1 LSKLP
6 KIQKVNLLAALMK
19 TFGITA
25 TELTSLRGQVSR
37 QLKGY
42 ENAPVAESKLNELD
56 LDNSTSQED
65 STSQGGLDSK
75 GEKLEKTQ
83 AYQMLVKAIENKPAT
98 AQVAF
103 VIDMLSKLPLD
114 DTAKRMLKMKIRSE
128 LK

>member
-1 LSKLP
+1 M
-6 KIQKVNLLAALMK
+6 VNLK